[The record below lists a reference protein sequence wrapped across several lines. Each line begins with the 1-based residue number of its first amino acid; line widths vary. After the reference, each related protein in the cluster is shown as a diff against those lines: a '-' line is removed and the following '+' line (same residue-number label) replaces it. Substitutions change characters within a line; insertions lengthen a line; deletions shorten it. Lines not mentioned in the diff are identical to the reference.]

1 MPLTEIQA
9 RLLRLLAANRSPD
22 SYLAGATVIHRAV
35 ETPRFSQDLDF
46 FHDVEDSV
54 AQSAAADAE
63 TLAGAGYQL
72 RWLLRTPLFHRAVAS
87 AAGEEVRLE
96 WALDTA
102 FRFFPV
108 ERDPVCGYRL
118 HLADAAVNKLLA
130 LAGRQEVRDLV
141 DVLHLDANGLS
152 VGALAWAACGKDPGY
167 TPDLLLQHCN
177 RHACHTQDQVN
188 RLMLRQPLDVR
199 VLKVQWLAALERA
212 RDLVAALPGDELGCL
227 YLTDQGAVATPDAA
241 APASAKLHRHTGSI
255 RGAWP
260 VLSVLPGA
268 GLGAGF
274 P

>member
-1 MPLTEIQA
+1 MPLTELQA

-22 SYLAGATVIHRAV
+22 SYLAGATVIHQVA

-46 FHDVEDSV
+46 FHDLEASV
-54 AQSAAADAE
+54 AQSAAADAA
-63 TLAGAGYQL
+63 TLAAAGYHV
-72 RWLLRTPLFHRAVAS
+72 RWLLRTPLFHRAVVA

-96 WALDTA
+96 WAQDTA

-108 ERDPVCGYRL
+108 ESDPICGYRL

-141 DVLHLDANGLS
+141 DILHLDAHGLS

-177 RHACHTQDQVN
+177 RHACCTQDQLN

-199 VLKVQWLAALERA
+199 ALKVRWLQALEQA

-227 YLTDQGAVATPDAA
+227 YLTAQGAVTTPDPATF
-241 APASAKLHRHTGSI
+241 ASATLHRHAGSV

-260 VLSVLPGA
+260 TLLT
-268 GLGAGF
+268 
-274 P
+274 